1 MLEVVAS
8 HGLCGSRITRD
19 SASRLCKVE
28 SHVSVPSQTKFVLM
42 RARALRPLLLA
53 MQGAANTPG
62 PSQLS
67 GAPLAQALGAK
78 AGSSEGRNG
87 ASKWLRGDYGSSA
100 VVNVG

>member
-1 MLEVVAS
+1 
-8 HGLCGSRITRD
+8 
-19 SASRLCKVE
+19 
-28 SHVSVPSQTKFVLM
+28 M

-100 VVNVG
+100 PVQPEVSNVVNVG